1 MNTSAEPLRDP
12 WLIEPKI
19 IVRRCGLA
27 LLLLGALLLG
37 ACSTTRLAYN
47 QAPNLLYWW
56 LDGFVDFQGTQ
67 STQARQDIDQFLAWH
82 RSTELPGYAR
92 QLQQWQALAGQDISP
107 AQVCAQFE
115 AVRAAVQRTS
125 ERGLE
130 PLTRLAQQ
138 LSREQVAHVQRKHDK
153 SNEEFEEEYL
163 EGSAEERLERRLDK
177 AVSRSES
184 LYGRLSPA
192 QRALVQKG
200 LQQSPWDP
208 QKTQQERLRRQ
219 TDLLQTIQTLQ
230 NQANG
235 NPLEVSRGYLNRM
248 LQTPTAGY
256 NANSHALVQHGCAQ
270 FALLH
275 NTTTAEQRANAVR
288 VLKGYED
295 DMRALAAQR

>member
-1 MNTSAEPLRDP
+1 MNTSAESLRDP

-27 LLLLGALLLG
+27 LLLLGALWLG

-47 QAPNLLYWW
+47 QAPNVLYWW

-67 STQARQDIDQFLAWH
+67 SAQARQDIDAFLTWH
-82 RSTELPGYAR
+82 RSTELPTYAR
-92 QLQQWQALAGQDISP
+92 QLQQWQALADQDISP

-115 AVRAAVQRTS
+115 AVRAAVQRAS
-125 ERGLE
+125 ERGVE

-138 LSREQVAHVQRKHDK
+138 LSREQVAHLQRKHDK
-153 SNEEFEEEYL
+153 SNDAFEAEYL
-163 EGSAEERLERRLDK
+163 RGSPEQRMGRRVDK
-177 AVSRSES
+177 AMSRSEK

-192 QRALVQKG
+192 QREMVQQG

-219 TDLLQTIQTLQ
+219 IDLLQTIQTLQ
-230 NQANG
+230 SPANG
-235 NPLEVSRGYLNRM
+235 NPLEASRGYLNRI